1 MSLPIF
7 NLGLC
12 CSEQSKE
19 IKVAI
24 SHVHPRA
31 RNTLDVFVCVEEERS
46 ERERAKKER
55 RAFGLLT
62 VLWSASLASLY
73 MKQRFGRRYRSLFS
87 PLSFSYIE
95 TKAPLVLVLKW
106 KKNKLFSFLFSRVR
120 RLYPLVPLQTRIC
133 RTFSCKNA
141 IIREEKPWLVIERFE
156 LRFLS
161 FVTDKKCS
169 TQPVTFQWTH
179 THTLTKFD

>member
-106 KKNKLFSFLFSRVR
+106 KKKINFSLFFSHACGVYILSPIYKQEFVVHFPVKTQSSVR
-120 RLYPLVPLQTRIC
+120 RSRDWWLSDSNYVFFLLLRIKSVQ
-133 RTFSCKNA
+133 RN
-141 IIREEKPWLVIERFE
+141 P
-156 LRFLS
+156 
-161 FVTDKKCS
+161 
-169 TQPVTFQWTH
+169 
-179 THTLTKFD
+179 